1 MFARSKARNVDVDH
15 ERMYSIRKSSNCR
28 VNANTALARQYGA
41 ARQTPTDQ
49 MAVHILT
56 MLKTHTDEN
65 ATTQTTGDDSPLQSN
80 GNSMDQRPQHTL
92 DGYTPHGLNRPPSH
106 IPQCGSRVHSVY
118 VRFGGRGRVQN
129 SAVRSINF

>member
-1 MFARSKARNVDVDH
+1 MFARSKARNVDADYQ
-15 ERMYSIRKSSNCR
+15 RMYSIQKSSNCR
-28 VNANTALARQYGA
+28 VNTNTALARQYGA

-65 ATTQTTGDDSPLQSN
+65 ATTQTTGDDSPLQST
-80 GNSMDQRPQHTL
+80 GSSMDQRPQHTL

-106 IPQCGSRVHSVY
+106 MPQGSSRVHSMY
-118 VRFGGRGRVQN
+118 VRFGDRGSVQN
-129 SAVRSINF
+129 SVVRSIRF